1 MNLNLFS
8 PTATSRVDAGREI
21 VSTYS
26 YCIFIV
32 FGEEFTEVQ
41 NNIPNGWTE
50 ASYWITAAG
59 SATYARSNAIWISVK
74 ERDATTGDV
83 SILKYNVTLP
93 LYELNLLYPDMNLRL
108 SNGDTVYENTSG
120 TSAGNPTITN
130 AHNLT
135 YEDDAYDAVYHY
147 VLEATFYY
155 DETQRHINYKDAGG
169 ADFSGTHASGYSTT
183 HKIGETTTL
192 DTPTKTN
199 YTFAGYY
206 LNDPTCA
213 ASNLVTTLSAATEY
227 ETITLYAKW
236 EPVVITITLT
246 CSNYSEAAPN
256 YMMYI
261 YKNDT
266 LTCQV
271 VPTSATYQLKVLA
284 PELATGDTYTVAF
297 VFGYYGQ
304 FSATPTSGVEV
315 NGRKLKITSITNK
328 TITYTLVTPRINS
341 TVII

>member
-1 MNLNLFS
+1 M
-8 PTATSRVDAGREI
+8 V
-21 VSTYS
+21 
-26 YCIFIV
+26 
-32 FGEEFTEVQ
+32 
-41 NNIPNGWTE
+41 
-50 ASYWITAAG
+50 
-59 SATYARSNAIWISVK
+59 
-74 ERDATTGDV
+74 
-83 SILKYNVTLP
+83 
-93 LYELNLLYPDMNLRL
+93 
-108 SNGDTVYENTSG
+108 
-120 TSAGNPTITN
+120 TITEIE
-130 AHNLT
+130 NLPT
-135 YEDDAYDAVYHY
+135 PQC
-147 VLEATFYY
+147 LIT
-155 DETQRHINYKDAGG
+155 YKDAYG
-169 ADFSGTHASGYSTT
+169 ADFSGTHASSYPTNHTNGTA
-183 HKIGETTTL
+183 TTL
-192 DTPTKTN
+192 DAPTKTN

-246 CSNYSEAAPN
+246 CSNYSTATPN
-256 YMMYI
+256 YMMYV

-271 VPTSATYQLKVLA
+271 IPTNATYQLKVLA
-284 PELATGDTYTVAF
+284 PELATGGIYTVAF

-315 NGRKLKITSITNK
+315 NGRKLKITSFENK